1 MNEKLGRKDDSAK
14 RRYDLV
20 PWKEF
25 QEVVDVLTS
34 GAIKYAPDNWKHVPE
49 ARSRYLAAAQR
60 HIIDGWLCGER
71 YDDISKGGDG
81 KHHLAHAICCLLFIM
96 WFDNNEDDAS
106 DKSNACT
113 ELEFS
118 DFLMSLEKLTLPELQ
133 KHTQNTGDID
143 SEVYYCGKKL
153 TKDQRQQLRAY
164 TEARLTQATDEQRA
178 VKKPKRG
185 RNDI

>member
-1 MNEKLGRKDDSAK
+1 
-14 RRYDLV
+14 
-20 PWKEF
+20 
-25 QEVVDVLTS
+25 
-34 GAIKYAPDNWKHVPE
+34 
-49 ARSRYLAAAQR
+49 
-60 HIIDGWLCGER
+60 
-71 YDDISKGGDG
+71 
-81 KHHLAHAICCLLFIM
+81 M

-113 ELEFS
+113 ELEFNN
-118 DFLMSLEKLTLPELQ
+118 FLMSLEKLTLPELQ
-133 KHTQNTGDID
+133 KHTQSTESVD

-153 TKDQRQQLRAY
+153 TKGQRQQLRAY